1 VDKNAD
7 RKKLFK
13 LAHMVLNIKPDKY
26 EEPRKAKEDQPL
38 SSNLSNADD
47 YHEEKQQRSF
57 QRKASYASI

>member
-1 VDKNAD
+1 VDKNVD

-57 QRKASYASI
+57 